1 MRGYVYWK
9 LRLDPVYEAVWRSLA
24 GDDRPLLDIGCGAGL
39 LALYLRERGFGG
51 EIEGVDLDALK
62 IVAAREAALDDPRVR
77 FRAEGVTEAREIRG
91 HVTLLDVLH
100 YLSDDDQKTL
110 LDSIT
115 AGAPSGARILI
126 RETLA
131 DGTWRARVTWLEEVF
146 ARSTGWM
153 RTTEINF
160 PSRSSIEE
168 AFGPEFDR
176 DSRPLW
182 GRTPF
187 NSYFFEFR
195 RR

>member
-24 GDDRPLLDIGCGAGL
+24 GDDRPLLDLGCGAGL
-39 LALYLRERGFGG
+39 LALYLRERGFRG
-51 EIEGVDLDALK
+51 EIEGVDLDAGK
-62 IVAAREAALDDPRVR
+62 IEAARAAASGDPRIH
-77 FRAEGVTEAREIRG
+77 FRVEEATAGRELRG

-100 YLSDDDQKTL
+100 YLDDDDQKAL
-110 LDSIT
+110 LDSIS
-115 AGAPSGARILI
+115 AGALAGAKILI

-131 DGTWRARVTWLEEVF
+131 DGSWRARVTWLEEVL
-146 ARSTGWM
+146 ARSAGWM

-160 PSRSSIEE
+160 PSRSSIEG
-168 AFGPEFDR
+168 AFGSEFDR

-187 NSYFFEFR
+187 NSHFLEFR

>member
-9 LRLDPVYEAVWRSLA
+9 LRLDPVYEAVWKSLA
-24 GDDRPLLDIGCGAGL
+24 GDDRPLLDLGCGAGL
-39 LALYLRERGFGG
+39 LSLYLRERGFEG
-51 EIEGVDLDALK
+51 EIEGVDLDAGK
-62 IVAAREAALDDPRVR
+62 IEAARAAALDDPRTR
-77 FRAEGVTEAREIRG
+77 FRAEAVTKPCEIRG

-100 YLSDDDQKTL
+100 YLGDDDQKTL
-110 LDSIT
+110 LDSIC
-115 AGAPSGARILI
+115 AGAPSGAKILI

-131 DGTWRARVTWLEEVF
+131 DGSWRARVTWLEEVI
-146 ARSTGWM
+146 ARSAGWM

-160 PSRSSIEE
+160 PSRSSIEG

-187 NSYFFEFR
+187 NSHLFEFR